1 MKLTSIDTNGL
12 LALAGF
18 AVGTTSNFYYEAGTT
33 GATNPPQYTISNW
46 KSLSYSAS
54 DNAVTSLAAD
64 GQLWY
69 SSTIDEVDI
78 MVHNGTTWVG
88 YKTYYAD
95 TNPQGP
101 FVSAT
106 APSEQSDGTALV
118 DNDL

>member
-1 MKLTSIDTNGL
+1 ML
-12 LALAGF
+12 LIQHNTQFQIGNHHHT
-18 AVGTTSNFYYEAGTT
+18 VQVTTQLH
-33 GATNPPQYTISNW
+33 P
-46 KSLSYSAS
+46 
-54 DNAVTSLAAD
+54 LAAD

-101 FVSAT
+101 ICSAT
-106 APSEQSDGTALV
+106 APEQSDGTALV